1 MANSFK
7 NEMISVSRIKRYE
20 QCPLAFKLHYVDK
33 KKGEYSQTL
42 VFGSLLHAVLEN
54 LYKWAKEEEFS
65 GFIDPK
71 QIHEEYDR
79 QWKQFNIVGLDE
91 YNEGLEIIT
100 DYLKGT
106 EIDCYDI
113 LDIEH
118 EFTVEINDY
127 TFNGKID
134 LVLKVND
141 NTIRII
147 DYKSNRQL
155 FTQSEIDSDLQ
166 LSIYNIIARDTW
178 KWVKNVELEFHMLRH
193 NRIQKPSKPRTK
205 EECENAIRYMIAI
218 AKRTEDKNTKFE
230 ARLNSFCSYCDQCNN
245 CEEFIK
251 VASCNFS
258 VAQTKTVQLNSSL
271 EDLSNYRENLNSIVS
286 ILYKKKKDLDDL
298 LKTKLEHEKD
308 VVVGDLTYY
317 VSEPESSYYRMDELV
332 SVLEKFGAK
341 REDALLA
348 ISTVNK
354 EKLKRFIESLR
365 KDLDPSKRAKLTAAI
380 AGVENTSVD
389 SPRLNVRKN
398 KLKVD
403 LGRPVGKFDHKPNKK
418 RY

>member
-1 MANSFK
+1 
-7 NEMISVSRIKRYE
+7 MISVSRIKRYE
-20 QCPLAFKLHYVDK
+20 QCPLAFKLHYIDK
-33 KKGEYSQTL
+33 KKGEYGPAL
-42 VFGSLLHAVLEN
+42 AFGSLLHAVLEN
-54 LYKWAKEEEFS
+54 LYKWAKAEEFQ
-65 GFIDPK
+65 GFIE
-71 QIHEEYDR
+71 QSLIHEEYDR
-79 QWKQFNIVGLDE
+79 QWKNFDIIGLDE

-100 DYLKGT
+100 DYLKCT

-134 LVLKVND
+134 LVTKVND
-141 NTIRII
+141 DTIRII

-166 LSIYNIIARDTW
+166 LSVYNIIARDTW
-178 KWVKNVELEFHMLRH
+178 KWAKNVELEFHMIRH
-193 NRIQKPSKPRTK
+193 NKIQKPSEPRTK
-205 EECENAIRYMIAI
+205 EQCENAIRYMIAI

-230 ARLNSFCSYCDQCNN
+230 ARLNSYCSYCDQCNN

-251 VASCNFS
+251 IASCNFPI
-258 VAQTKTVQLNSSL
+258 AQSKTIQLNSNI
-271 EDLSNYRENLNSIVS
+271 EELSNYRENLTAIVG
-286 ILYKKKKDLDDL
+286 ILYKKKKELDDL

-308 VVVGDLTYY
+308 VSIGDLTYY
-317 VSEPESSYYRMDELV
+317 VSEPESKYYRTAELID
-332 SVLEKFGAK
+332 VLEKFGAK
-341 REDALLA
+341 KDEALLA
-348 ISTVNK
+348 ICSVNK
-354 EKLKRFIESLR
+354 EKLKNYIENLR
-365 KDLDPSKRAKLTAAI
+365 KNLDTSKRAKLTAAI
-380 AGVENTSVD
+380 AGIEKTSIE

-403 LGRPVGKFDHKPNKK
+403 LGKNVGGMNHKPNRK